1 MAQMTRKNNKMKTE
15 AQIKAK
21 IAEHEKH
28 INEILEMNRAEWT
41 DVDVFKIKSYLMG
54 RKALLWVLSDKDKI
68 GTDVYEKQAIWECTC
83 FDSTKFF

>member
-1 MAQMTRKNNKMKTE
+1 MKTE

-41 DVDVFKIKSYLMG
+41 DVDVFRIESYLMG
-54 RKALLWVLSDKDKI
+54 RKALLWILSDKDKI
-68 GTDVYEKQAIWECTC
+68 ETDVYEKQARWECTC
-83 FDSTKFF
+83 FDSTKIF